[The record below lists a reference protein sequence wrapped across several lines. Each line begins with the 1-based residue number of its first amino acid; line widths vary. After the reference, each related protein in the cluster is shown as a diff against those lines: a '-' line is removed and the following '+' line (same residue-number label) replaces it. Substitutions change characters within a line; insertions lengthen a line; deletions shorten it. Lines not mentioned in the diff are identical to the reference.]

1 VGINFGAA
9 APAGG
14 ASFRQMET
22 TTTSRI
28 TALRDPEPQPL
39 RTPPYNTD
47 AEQAL
52 LGALLIS
59 NAAHGRVSEFLE
71 AEHFGNAVHG
81 RIYSAIGKLI
91 ERGQIA
97 NPVTLKNLF
106 DQDGA
111 LAEIGGAQYLFRLAE
126 SAVTIINAEDYGRNI
141 HDLYLRRQLIAVG
154 EDVVNDA
161 FRQDLDDPA
170 PQQIE
175 RAEQKLFDLATAGCA
190 EIGFRPFGDA
200 VKNAIRQAEAAY
212 KREGRL
218 VGVGTGFH
226 DLDDKLGGLHPSD
239 LVILAGRPSMGK
251 TALATNIAFNA
262 AKAYKPAQSPD
273 GRPVAEDGAVVG
285 FFSLEMSAEQLA
297 ARLLAEESGV
307 SSDRIRRGNVNQVNF
322 DRFVQASQHLAT
334 LRLFIDD
341 TPALSVSGLRSRAR
355 RLLRQQG
362 LGLVVVD
369 YLQLLRPSVP
379 VRTLDNRVQEIADIT
394 RGLKT
399 LAKELNVP
407 VLALSQLSRAVEQ
420 REDKRPMLA
429 DLRESGSIEQD
440 ADVVMFIFRE
450 EYYIREPT
458 RLSTQTEAQFN
469 DSYDD
474 FTKRLERAHGLAEI
488 IIAKQRHGPIGTIKL
503 HFDAETTK
511 FGNYV
516 DADHLP
522 VMT

>member
-1 VGINFGAA
+1 
-9 APAGG
+9 
-14 ASFRQMET
+14 MET

-28 TALRDPEPQPL
+28 TPLRDPEPQPL
-39 RTPPYNTD
+39 RTPPYNNE

-59 NAAHGRVSEFLE
+59 NAAHSRVSEFLE
-71 AEHFGNAVHG
+71 AEDFGSAVHG
-81 RIYSAIGKLI
+81 RIYGAIGKLI

-111 LAEIGGAQYLFRLAE
+111 LAEIGGAQYLFRLAA
-126 SAVTIINAEDYGRNI
+126 SAVTIINTEDYGRHI

-175 RAEQKLFDLATAGCA
+175 RAEQRLFDLATAGRA
-190 EIGFRPFGDA
+190 ETGFRPFKDA
-200 VKNAIRQAEAAY
+200 LKKAVDQAEAAY
-212 KREGRL
+212 KRGGKL
-218 VGVGTGFH
+218 VGVGTGFT
-226 DLDDKLGGLHPSD
+226 DLDQKLGGLHPSD

-262 AKAYKPAQSPD
+262 AKAYKPGRSPD
-273 GRPVAEDGAVVG
+273 GRAEDGAVVG

-297 ARLLAEESGV
+297 ARLLAEESGL
-307 SSDRIRRGNVNQVNF
+307 SSDRIRRGNVNQANF
-322 DRFVQASQHLAT
+322 DRFVQASQRLET
-334 LRLFIDD
+334 LQLFIDD
-341 TPALSVSGLRSRAR
+341 TPALSISGLRTRAR
-355 RLLRQQG
+355 RLMRQKG

-379 VRTLDNRVQEIADIT
+379 VRTLENRVQEIADIT

-450 EYYIREPT
+450 EYY
-458 RLSTQTEAQFN
+458 LSRQPSRHSDETEDKYNERYTEWQ
-469 DSYDD
+469 
-474 FTKRLERAHGLAEI
+474 KRLEPVHGLSEI
-488 IIAKQRHGPIGTIKL
+488 IIAKQRHGPIGDVKL

-511 FGNYV
+511 FDNFV
-516 DADHLP
+516 DSEHLP
-522 VMT
+522 AAR

>member
-1 VGINFGAA
+1 
-9 APAGG
+9 
-14 ASFRQMET
+14 MET
-22 TTTSRI
+22 MTTSRI
-28 TALRDPEPQPL
+28 TPLRDPEPQPL

-59 NAAHGRVSEFLE
+59 NAAHARVSEFLE
-71 AEHFGNAVHG
+71 PEHFGNAVHG

-91 ERGQIA
+91 ERGQMA
-97 NPVTLKNLF
+97 DPVTLQNLF

-111 LAEIGGAQYLFRLAE
+111 LTEIGGAQYLFRLAQ
-126 SAVTIINAEDYGRNI
+126 SAVTIINAEDYGRI
-141 HDLYLRRQLIAVG
+141 IRDLYLRRQLITVG

-175 RAEQKLFDLATAGCA
+175 RAEQKLFDLATAGRA
-190 EIGFRPFGDA
+190 ESGFRRFDDA

-212 KREGRL
+212 KREGRV
-218 VGVGTGFH
+218 VGVGTGFV

-262 AKAYKPAQSPD
+262 AKAYKPPRSPD
-273 GRPVAEDGAVVG
+273 RRPEAGAVVG

-307 SSDRIRRGNVNQVNF
+307 SSDRIRRGQVNQANF
-322 DRFVQASQHLAT
+322 DRFVQASHHLAT

-399 LAKELNVP
+399 LAKELDIP

-420 REDKRPMLA
+420 RDDKRPVLA

-450 EYYIREPT
+450 EYYMREPT
-458 RLSTQTEAQFN
+458 RSSNEDEWNKFKKQ
-469 DSYDD
+469 
-474 FTKRLERAHGLAEI
+474 LEPVHGLAEI
-488 IIAKQRHGPIGTIKL
+488 IIAKQRHGPTGAVKL
-503 HFDAETTK
+503 SFDAETTK
-511 FGNYV
+511 FDNYV

-522 VMT
+522 EAR

>member
-1 VGINFGAA
+1 
-9 APAGG
+9 
-14 ASFRQMET
+14 MET
-22 TTTSRI
+22 TTISRV
-28 TALRDPEPQPL
+28 TPLREPDHQPL

-59 NAAHGRVSEFLE
+59 NAAHSRVSEFLLPG
-71 AEHFGNAVHG
+71 HFGNAVHA
-81 RIYSAIGKLI
+81 RIYDAIDKLI

-97 NPVTLKNLF
+97 NPVTLKSLF

-111 LAEIGGAQYLFRLAE
+111 LADIGGAQYLVRLAE
-126 SAVTIINAEDYGRNI
+126 SAVTIINAEDYGRHI
-141 HDLYLRRQLIAVG
+141 HDLYLRRQLIAIG

-170 PQQIE
+170 SAQIE
-175 RAEQKLFDLATAGCA
+175 RAEQKLFDLATVGRA
-190 EIGFRPFGDA
+190 ETGFRPFSDA
-200 VKNAIRQAEAAY
+200 VRNAIRQAEAAY
-212 KREGRL
+212 KREGRI
-218 VGVGTGFH
+218 VGVGTGFR

-262 AKAYKPAQSPD
+262 AKAYKEKTVRSAD
-273 GRPVAEDGAVVG
+273 GRLTAEDGAVVG
-285 FFSLEMSAEQLA
+285 FFSLEMSSEQLA

-307 SSDRIRRGNVNQVNF
+307 SSDRIRRGNVNQANF
-322 DRFVQASQHLAT
+322 DKFVQASHHLAA
-334 LRLFIDD
+334 LKLFIDD

-355 RLLRQQG
+355 RLMRQQG
-362 LGLVVVD
+362 LGLIVVD
-369 YLQLLRPSVP
+369 YLQLLRPSVQ
-379 VRTLDNRVQEIADIT
+379 VRTLENRVQEISDIT

-440 ADVVMFIFRE
+440 ADIVMFIFRE
-450 EYYIREPT
+450 EYYMREPIH
-458 RLSTQTEAQFN
+458 LADETETKFN
-469 DSYDD
+469 NRYEEW
-474 FTKRLERAHGLAEI
+474 TKRLERAHGLSEI
-488 IIAKQRHGPIGTIKL
+488 IIAKQRHGPLGTVKL

-511 FGNYV
+511 FDSYT
-516 DADHLP
+516 DSDHLP
-522 VMT
+522 AMS